1 MEEIKKPKEKVVV
14 DKEKLETL
22 RDTLLDI
29 QSKLDMIEKK
39 CEEFSGKEN

>member
-1 MEEIKKPKEKVVV
+1 MEEIKKPREQVVV

-22 RDTLLDI
+22 RYTLLDI

-39 CEEFSGKEN
+39 CEELNK

>member
-1 MEEIKKPKEKVVV
+1 MEEIKKPREEVVV

-29 QSKLDMIEKK
+29 QSNLQLLEEK
-39 CEEFSGKEN
+39 CEELKK